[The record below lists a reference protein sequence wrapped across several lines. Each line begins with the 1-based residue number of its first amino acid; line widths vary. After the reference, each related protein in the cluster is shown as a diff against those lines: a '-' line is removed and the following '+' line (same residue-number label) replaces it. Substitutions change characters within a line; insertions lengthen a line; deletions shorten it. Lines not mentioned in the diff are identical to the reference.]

1 MIDKKAAADHK
12 ITELIAERWSPRA
25 FSDKNL
31 EPEKILSLFE
41 AARWAPSAFNEQ
53 PWRFITASKSDPQE
67 FEKMLSCLAKSNQV
81 WAKRAQM
88 LIILVVKNKFDY
100 NGKPNRWAMHD
111 CGLALE
117 NLLLEAAAQGLLAG
131 LNAARQAL
139 GKSELVLAR
148 HTSYLGTLVDDL
160 VTKGVMDPYRWTAS
174 SSKVNGGSQ
183 SKNKAFGGQT
193 YY

>member
-67 FEKMLSCLAKSNQV
+67 FEKMLSCLANPIRYGQ
-81 WAKRAQM
+81 RGRRC
-88 LIILVVKNKFDY
+88 L
-100 NGKPNRWAMHD
+100 
-111 CGLALE
+111 
-117 NLLLEAAAQGLLAG
+117 
-131 LNAARQAL
+131 
-139 GKSELVLAR
+139 
-148 HTSYLGTLVDDL
+148 
-160 VTKGVMDPYRWTAS
+160 S
-174 SSKVNGGSQ
+174 SS
-183 SKNKAFGGQT
+183 
-193 YY
+193 